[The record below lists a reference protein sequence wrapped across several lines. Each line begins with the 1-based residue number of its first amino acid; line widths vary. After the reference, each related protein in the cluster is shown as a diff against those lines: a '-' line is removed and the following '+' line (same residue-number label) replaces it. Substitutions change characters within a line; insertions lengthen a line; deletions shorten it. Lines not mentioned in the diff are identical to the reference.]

1 MIKDAA
7 DYLRKTR
14 RGAMFILD
22 GPSGS
27 GKNAIIEKLMAAD
40 KNLKYSISV
49 TTRAMR
55 EGEVEGNPYYFVSE
69 KEYDKLLAD
78 DAFYEHVVSDYGGKR
93 YGTLRS
99 EVDSFL
105 TVGQDVIFELDFPG
119 LIQMKGKAPEDVVSI
134 GILPPSIKQLKERL
148 VARGD
153 KPEVI
158 AKRMEMAITR
168 LAYISSYDYVVI
180 NDKLEESVAKL
191 QRVISGER
199 MKRVR
204 QIGLKDFMKQ
214 LLEEAKEILSEALGT
229 KS

>member
-1 MIKDAA
+1 MMAITDAA

-40 KNLKYSISV
+40 KNMKFSVSV

-55 EGEVEGNPYYFVSE
+55 EGESEGKPYYFISE
-69 KEYDKLLAD
+69 DKYDQLLAE
-78 DAFYEHVVSDYGGKR
+78 DAFYEHVVSDYGTR

-105 TVGQDVIFELDFPG
+105 IVGQDVIFDMDFPG
-119 LIQMKGKAPEDVVSI
+119 VVQMKGKAPEDVVTV
-134 GILPPSIKQLKERL
+134 GILPPSVKQLRERL

-153 KPEVI
+153 KPETI
-158 AKRMEMAITR
+158 AKRMEVIITR

-191 QRVISGER
+191 QRIISGER

-214 LLEEAKEILSEALGT
+214 LLDEAKDVLRESL
-229 KS
+229 KK